1 MGPVIGGLCM
11 SRSRDSIEG
20 CPHYR
25 GWLLVPVL
33 LLYMSTVI
41 LCHFLRRKMRI
52 SFGTN
57 QECYVWRTLL
67 IGHSGFHSISTIVC
81 SQLSFYC
88 SADQLL
94 PSPFLFPPL
103 FISVSLA
110 VFYHIKNRDR
120 TREPRTLPIF
130 DEKLHPLTV
139 SN

>member
-67 IGHSGFHSISTIVC
+67 IGRSGFHSI
-81 SQLSFYC
+81 Y
-88 SADQLL
+88 QLL
-94 PSPFLFPPL
+94 YVVSCLFTAQPTNFFRPPFYSPLSL
-103 FISVSLA
+103 SVYPWRYSTTS
-110 VFYHIKNRDR
+110 R
-120 TREPRTLPIF
+120 TETERENPEHCPY
-130 DEKLHPLTV
+130 LTK
-139 SN
+139 SSTH